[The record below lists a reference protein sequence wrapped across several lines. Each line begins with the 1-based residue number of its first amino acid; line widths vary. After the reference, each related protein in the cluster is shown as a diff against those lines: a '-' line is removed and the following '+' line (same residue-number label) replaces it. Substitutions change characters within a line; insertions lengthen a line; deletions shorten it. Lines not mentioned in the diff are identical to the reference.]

1 MAGIAIQSQMTK
13 EEIAEKQKLL
23 NIGSVP
29 AVFEQD
35 KFQMHI
41 GFASYTCKDKHHKV
55 LDKMGF
61 WNDGDPKRP
70 IFVLGELSA
79 QQVNKVMD
87 MMAKVHDG
95 EYANIEI
102 WSQDTKQMRYRRSPS
117 VIAMN
122 FFHGWLRQYL
132 PSVSGRPA

>member
-1 MAGIAIQSQMTK
+1 MVGIMTQRQMTK
-13 EEIAEKQKLL
+13 EEIAEREKLL

-41 GFASYTCKDKHHKV
+41 GFASYTCKEKHHKV
-55 LDKMGF
+55 LEEMEF

-70 IFVLGELSA
+70 IYVRGELTA
-79 QQVNKVMD
+79 QQVNTVME
-87 MMAKVHDG
+87 MMATVHDG
-95 EYANIEI
+95 EYANVEI
-102 WSQDTKQMRYRRSPS
+102 WSQTAKQMRYRRSPS
-117 VIAMN
+117 VMAMG

-132 PSVSGRPA
+132 SKSPA